1 MRRKAKRSLITPDLT
16 PLIDVVFLLLIFFMI
31 VSNFNKYSEFQ
42 LELPT
47 SGITP
52 VENNQKKS
60 LEIIID
66 KNKKY
71 FIKKDDKSMEVAM
84 ENLPTYIAG
93 QKEVIV
99 TADKELN
106 YEVVVELLGKI
117 KNNSVESISLS
128 TFQ

>member
-1 MRRKAKRSLITPDLT
+1 MRRKAKRDLITPDLT

-31 VSNFNKYSEFQ
+31 VTNFNKYSGFK

-47 SGITP
+47 SGVTTEIDQ
-52 VENNQKKS
+52 NKA

-66 KNKKY
+66 KDKRY
-71 FIKKDDKSMEVAM
+71 FVKNENDSKEIPI
-84 ENLPTYIAG
+84 ENLVEYITG

-99 TADKELN
+99 TADKSLE
-106 YEVVVELLGKI
+106 YETVVELLGKI

>member
-1 MRRKAKRSLITPDLT
+1 MRRKAKRDLITPDLT

-31 VSNFNKYSEFQ
+31 VTNFNKYSGFK

-47 SGITP
+47 SGVTTEIDQ
-52 VENNQKKS
+52 NKA

-66 KNKKY
+66 KDKRY
-71 FIKKDDKSMEVAM
+71 FVKSENDSKEIPI
-84 ENLPTYIAG
+84 ENLAEYITG

-99 TADKELN
+99 TADKSLD
-106 YEVVVELLGKI
+106 YETVVELLGKI

>member
-1 MRRKAKRSLITPDLT
+1 MRRKAKRDLITPDLT

-31 VSNFNKYSEFQ
+31 VTNFNKYSGFK

-47 SGITP
+47 SGVTTEIDQ
-52 VENNQKKS
+52 NKA

-66 KNKKY
+66 KDKRY
-71 FIKKDDKSMEVAM
+71 FVKNENESKEIPI
-84 ENLPTYIAG
+84 ENLAEYITG

-99 TADKELN
+99 TADKSLD
-106 YEVVVELLGKI
+106 YETVVELLGKI

>member
-1 MRRKAKRSLITPDLT
+1 MRRKAKRDLITPDLT

-31 VSNFNKYSEFQ
+31 VTNFNKYSGFK

-47 SGITP
+47 SGVTTEIDQ
-52 VENNQKKS
+52 NKA

-66 KNKKY
+66 KDKRY
-71 FIKKDDKSMEVAM
+71 FVKNENDSKEIPI
-84 ENLPTYIAG
+84 ENLAEYITG

-99 TADKELN
+99 TADKSLD
-106 YEVVVELLGKI
+106 YETVVELLGKI